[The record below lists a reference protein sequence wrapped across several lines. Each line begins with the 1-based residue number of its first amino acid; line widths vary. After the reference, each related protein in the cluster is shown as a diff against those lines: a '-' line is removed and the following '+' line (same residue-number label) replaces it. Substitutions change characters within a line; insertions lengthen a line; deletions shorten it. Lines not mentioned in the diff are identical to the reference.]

1 MTSLLIQFQLRRII
15 NLHTILLTGSA
26 LFQMRMNKGT
36 YLLQMGNVIVNMCNV
51 KLLAPEKLYEPNTLN
66 QGNGSLKTKKHLF
79 QVHWFYVLGGL
90 GLGLGLS
97 LSLFFSSLWVF
108 HQKRIVAYLQIIF
121 VRMLNQST
129 AQTKVPSVYHLCF
142 YTCFNIPISKLF
154 HYPRW
159 FCFLKKRNIP

>member
-66 QGNGSLKTKKHLF
+66 QGNGSLKTKKQCFLGAL
-79 QVHWFYVLGGL
+79 VLCTWGPRSRPRAVFVSFFL
-90 GLGLGLS
+90 IALGLS
-97 LSLFFSSLWVF
+97 SKKNSRIPLDNFRENFS
-108 HQKRIVAYLQIIF
+108 
-121 VRMLNQST
+121 LNQST
-129 AQTKVPSVYHLCF
+129 AQTKVPSTVY
-142 YTCFNIPISKLF
+142 P
-154 HYPRW
+154 
-159 FCFLKKRNIP
+159 